1 MENFNT
7 TWAFFAPKNRKTA
20 VNQIF
25 KNLTDEEKIDIELFL
40 QQANVILYVCNSIG
54 KINIKAFDDYI
65 KSAYCNWIKTF

>member
-25 KNLTDEEKIDIELFL
+25 KNLTDEEKIDVELFL
-40 QQANVILYVCNSIG
+40 QQANNILYL
-54 KINIKAFDDYI
+54 
-65 KSAYCNWIKTF
+65 